1 VSRPP
6 SFGPWRRLADP
17 GLARSAFAAAAARQV
32 ELRHAVRVSVAVG
45 AAFAISALLHLPQG
59 YWSVFTAVIVVQTSI
74 GGTLQATRDRLIG
87 TIVGGLVGALATYLK
102 ANTLLQEGVVLSLT
116 IAVLA
121 FGAAVKPSLKVAPI
135 TAAIVLIGQTKGMPP
150 LEAAAW
156 RVAEIV
162 IGSIIGL
169 AATLLVFPARAH
181 GSVLDQA
188 AGLMVQVAELLDL
201 YRRRLAGESV
211 LEEVDA
217 AHAAIRR
224 ALASLETVMAEA
236 KREAS
241 SRLSPLMAPE
251 ALPRT
256 IWRVRNDTVTV
267 ERALSRPLPAA
278 VAEKLGQAAMDMLAA
293 ERDSLTGFAAAVS
306 AGKASDRT
314 ELDAAHAAFQKGVEA
329 FRAAGLTRALG
340 FDTAAR
346 VFGLIFA
353 LENLYG
359 NLRDLADRVDEL
371 SAVQAR
377 APWALPGWS

>member
-1 VSRPP
+1 MSRPP

-17 GLARSAFAAAAARQV
+17 GLTRRAFAAAGARQA

-45 AAFAISALLHLPQG
+45 AAFAVSAILHLPQG

-74 GGTLQATRDRLIG
+74 GGTLAASRDRLVG
-87 TIVGGLVGALATYLK
+87 TIVGGLVGAGATYLK
-102 ANTLLQEGVVLSLT
+102 SNTLLQEGVVLSLT

-121 FGAAVKPSLKVAPI
+121 FGAAVRPSLKVAPI
-135 TAAIVLIGQTKGMPP
+135 TAAIVLIGQTQGMPP

-162 IGSIIGL
+162 LGSIIGL
-169 AATLLVFPARAH
+169 AATLFIFPARAH
-181 GSVLDQA
+181 GSVIEQSA
-188 AGLMVQVAELLDL
+188 ATMQQIAELLDL
-201 YRRRLAGESV
+201 YRRRMGGEPV
-211 LEEVDA
+211 LEEVDE

-224 ALASLETVMAEA
+224 SLASLETVMAEA

-241 SRLSPLMAPE
+241 SRLSPLVASE

-256 IWRVRNDTVTV
+256 IWRVRNDTVTL
-267 ERALSRPLPAA
+267 ERALSRPLPST
-278 VAEKLGQAAMDMLAA
+278 VFDKLGQAAMDMLAA
-293 ERDSLTGFAAAVS
+293 ERDAVTGYARAIAADDPA
-306 AGKASDRT
+306 DRSG
-314 ELDAAHAAFQKGVEA
+314 LDTAHAAFQKSVEE
-329 FRAAGLTRALG
+329 FRAAGLTRQLG

-353 LENLYG
+353 IENLYG

-371 SAVQAR
+371 DAAQAR
-377 APWALPGWS
+377 TPWAFPGWS

>member
-1 VSRPP
+1 MSRPP

-17 GLARSAFAAAAARQV
+17 GLTRRAFAAAGARQV

-45 AAFAISALLHLPQG
+45 AAFAISAILHLPQG

-87 TIVGGLVGALATYLK
+87 TIVGGLVGAAATYLK
-102 ANTLLQEGVVLSLT
+102 SNTLLQEGVVLSLT

-121 FGAAVKPSLKVAPI
+121 FAAAVRPSLKVAPI

-162 IGSIIGL
+162 IGSLIGL
-169 AATLLVFPARAH
+169 AATLFVFPARAH
-181 GSVLDQA
+181 GSVLEQSA
-188 AGLMVQVAELLDL
+188 KAMVQIAELLDL
-201 YRRRLAGESV
+201 YRRRIAGDSV
-211 LEEVDA
+211 AEEVDE

-224 ALASLETVMAEA
+224 SLASLETVMAEA
-236 KREAS
+236 KREVS
-241 SRLSPLMAPE
+241 SRLSPLIAPE

-267 ERALSRPLPAA
+267 ERALSRPLPST
-278 VAEKLGQAAMDMLAA
+278 VFDKLGQAAMDMLGA
-293 ERDSLTGFAAAVS
+293 ERDALSGFAEAVQ
-306 AGKASDRT
+306 AGKPADRT
-314 ELDAAHAAFQKGVEA
+314 GLDAAHAAFQKCVEE

-353 LENLYG
+353 IENLYG

-371 SAVQAR
+371 SQAQAR
-377 APWALPGWS
+377 TPWTLPGWS

>member
-17 GLARSAFAAAAARQV
+17 GLTRRAFAAAGARLA

-45 AAFAISALLHLPQG
+45 AAFAISAILHLPQG

-74 GGTLQATRDRLIG
+74 GGTLAASKDRLVG

-102 ANTLLQEGVVLSLT
+102 SNTLLQEGVVLSLT

-121 FGAAVKPSLKVAPI
+121 FGAAVRPSLKVAPI
-135 TAAIVLIGQTKGMPP
+135 TAAIVLIGQTQGMPP

-156 RVAEIV
+156 RVAEII

-169 AATLLVFPARAH
+169 AATLFIFPARAH
-181 GSVLDQA
+181 GSVLEQSA
-188 AGLMVQVAELLDL
+188 QVMVQIAGLLDL
-201 YRRRLAGESV
+201 YRRRMAGEPV
-211 LEEVDA
+211 LEEVDE

-224 ALASLETVMAEA
+224 SLATLETVMAEA
-236 KREAS
+236 KHEAS

-256 IWRVRNDTVTV
+256 IWRVRNDTVTL
-267 ERALSRPLPAA
+267 ERALSRPLPSA
-278 VAEKLGQAAMDMLAA
+278 VADKLGQAAMDMLAA
-293 ERDSLTGFAAAVS
+293 EREALTGFARAIEADKP
-306 AGKASDRT
+306 ADRA
-314 ELDAAHAAFQKGVEA
+314 EIDAAHAAFQKGVEE

-353 LENLYG
+353 IENLYG
-359 NLRDLADRVDEL
+359 NLRDLADRVDEMD
-371 SAVQAR
+371 AAQAR
-377 APWALPGWS
+377 TPWAFPGWS